1 MPQPMD
7 SELRYGNL
15 LEVSSSTLRERYNR
29 ALEILTKRRSKLP
42 RFRIDLTG
50 FSPEVAE
57 ELGDPLY
64 LNPRGCNRQ
73 FILLTLEQ
81 VRLPAIGTSFS
92 TTESIVRRFIED
104 NREAL
109 FALTTRDAVYG
120 ELENST
126 YRIATLEDLL
136 SIRQIHVEV
145 NTTRRLISKAE
156 TLAERIRAFEDSET
170 AWYDESFLNELIELA
185 EAAGDIRRHPV
196 VPTKVDY
203 SLGNFYS
210 SHFGGLYA
218 FLDSSVPTVIFS
230 DPTQVVTA
238 EAEAA
243 KRRYINLSD
252 VTTLARFLED
262 EGLVEHLSLARAP
275 GALELLKQ
283 RADFAVIDH
292 VAAADPRAEF
302 RDPEREDMKRLVH
315 RHLDDLPEVFHRL
328 TETARALEQ
337 GGPLPSLRPD
347 DPGYFYQLRA
357 ADTEDRDLVNRLLA
371 ELTPLD
377 IRQLYIWHREL
388 FCKAYEAWPE
398 SKQAYVSDFLTRHR
412 LTHLEAAGE
421 ARHGSVGAA
430 PPAGSEAEQ
439 RQRSRLPESG
449 SGRLRPEERAD
460 RAIDADFFAEGPD

>member
-15 LEVSSSTLRERYNR
+15 LEVSSPTLRERYNR
-29 ALEILTKRRSKLP
+29 ALEILTKRRSELS

-50 FSPEVAE
+50 FSPEIAE
-57 ELGDPLY
+57 ELDDPLY

-73 FILLTLEQ
+73 FILLTVEQ
-81 VRLPAIGTSFS
+81 SRLPAIGTSFS

-126 YRIATLEDLL
+126 YRIVTLEDLL

-170 AWYDESFLNELIELA
+170 AWYDESFLKELIELA

-196 VPTKVDY
+196 VPTIVNY
-203 SLGNFYS
+203 RLGNFYS

-238 EAEAA
+238 AGEAA

-252 VTTLARFLED
+252 VKTLARFLED
-262 EGLVEHLSLARAP
+262 EGLVEHLSVTGAR
-275 GALELLKQ
+275 GALALLKQ
-283 RADFAVIDH
+283 RAEFAVIDH
-292 VAAADPRAEF
+292 VAAADPRADL
-302 RDPEREDMKRLVH
+302 RDPEPEAMKRLVH
-315 RHLDDLPEVFHRL
+315 LHLDDLPEVFHRL
-328 TETARALEQ
+328 TEIARALEQ
-337 GGPLPSLRPD
+337 GGPLPSLAPD
-347 DPGYFYQLRA
+347 DPAYFYQLRA
-357 ADTEDRDLVNRLLA
+357 ADTEDRELVNKLLA
-371 ELTPLD
+371 ELAPLD
-377 IRQLYIWHREL
+377 IRQLYIWHRDL
-388 FCKAYEAWPE
+388 FCAAYDAWPE
-398 SKQAYVSDFLTRHR
+398 SKRAYASDFLTRQCLNDPEPGR
-412 LTHLEAAGE
+412 QTRRGE
-421 ARHGSVGAA
+421 AGAA
-430 PPAGSEAEQ
+430 APAGGGAQ
-439 RQRSRLPESG
+439 HRQRSRLPESG
-449 SGRLRPEERAD
+449 SGRQRLEERAERD
-460 RAIDADFFAEGPD
+460 IDADFFAEGPD